1 VNDSIARLVPAQTA
15 LLLMDFQPGII
26 GRIADPQMLLSRA
39 REALETARDAGAHV
53 GYVRV
58 AFEDADLAA
67 VPASNKAFS
76 GIAKSGMAMHADAA
90 ETQIYAELAPR
101 PNEIVVRKTRVGA
114 FSTTDLDAQ
123 LRARGVTTL
132 VLAGI
137 ATSGVVLSTLR
148 DAADKDY
155 RLLVLADATADGDS
169 AVHDVLLTKVF
180 PRQSDVIST
189 ADLRTL
195 LV

>member
-1 VNDSIARLVPAQTA
+1 VNDRIAPLVPAQTA

-26 GRIADPQMLLSRA
+26 GRIADPEMLLARA
-39 REALETARDAGAHV
+39 REALATARDAGAHV

-58 AFEDADLAA
+58 AFEEADLAA
-67 VPASNKAFS
+67 IPASNKAFS
-76 GIAKSGMAMHADAA
+76 GIAKMGAAMHGDAP
-90 ETQIYAELAPR
+90 ETQIYAEFAPR
-101 PNEIVVRKTRVGA
+101 PNEIVVRKKRVGA

-155 RLLVLADATADGDS
+155 RLLVLTDATADGDPT
-169 AVHDVLLTKVF
+169 VHDVLLTKVF

-195 LV
+195 LK